1 MYLEG
6 FDEFVIVVVA
16 IGNIQ
21 LASVHIIS
29 HNVDYEGE
37 NHSARWWRR
46 HINSI
51 IFNVKGKSFKFI
63 CSVPN
68 QIISCDYSSFFANI
82 SNNIVDQYSY
92 IDFDFYLKFI

>member
-21 LASVHIIS
+21 LASVHIIG
-29 HNVDYEGE
+29 HNVDYKGE
-37 NHSARWWRR
+37 NHPARWWRR
-46 HINSI
+46 NVNSI

-68 QIISCDYSSFFANI
+68 QIISGDYSSFFAYI

-92 IDFDFYLKFI
+92 INFDFNLKFI